1 MDNLFS
7 VIDVAR
13 LEVCYQGSHRE
24 VGFIVLAV
32 LLAEGK
38 AEKTLEVT
46 WPGLIH
52 VECKAPND
60 FYRHFLKVITSPSE

>member
-1 MDNLFS
+1 MTN
-7 VIDVAR
+7 VAR
-13 LEVCYQGSHRE
+13 LEVRYQGSHGE
-24 VGFIVLAV
+24 IGFIVLAV

-52 VECKAPND
+52 GACKAPDD
-60 FYRHFLKVITSPSE
+60 FYRHFFKVITSPCE